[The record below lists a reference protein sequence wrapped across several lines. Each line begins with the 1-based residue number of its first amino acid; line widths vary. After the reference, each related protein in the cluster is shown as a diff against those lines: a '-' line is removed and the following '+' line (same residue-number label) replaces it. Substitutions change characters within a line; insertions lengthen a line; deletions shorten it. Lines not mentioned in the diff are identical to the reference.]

1 MSSIHTVVI
10 PITVQIK
17 SKGWTFFQ
25 IYQRDKSVFYAGR
38 VDFRF
43 TACQL

>member
-1 MSSIHTVVI
+1 MSSVHTVVI
-10 PITVQIK
+10 PITVEIK

-25 IYQRDKSVFYAGR
+25 IYQRDKSVFYAER

-43 TACQL
+43 KVYQL

>member
-1 MSSIHTVVI
+1 MSSVHTVVI
-10 PITVQIK
+10 PITVEIK

-25 IYQRDKSVFYAGR
+25 IYQTDTSVFHAER

-43 TACQL
+43 KAY